1 MCLSPR
7 PEAEQRKAFRHVLSS
22 RLELGMVVRSPPSLS
37 SVGNWD
43 GFCFPQAACLC
54 SFRIGPS
61 NSMFLKLCA
70 VGCRACCRSACASSC
85 FVPSPCH
92 RVSVKSHFLTLGVAK
107 ALPIHSTAPCN
118 GHPPPS
124 QELLGG
130 TVVPG
135 SPRHWNS
142 SKASGQRR
150 SC

>member
-70 VGCRACCRSACASSC
+70 VGFWAPGVLPFSACI
-85 FVPSPCH
+85 
-92 RVSVKSHFLTLGVAK
+92 FLFRSLRLMAVVVVEA
-107 ALPIHSTAPCN
+107 
-118 GHPPPS
+118 
-124 QELLGG
+124 GG
-130 TVVPG
+130 TCLLYLYIPVHV
-135 SPRHWNS
+135 
-142 SKASGQRR
+142 
-150 SC
+150 CI